1 MILLLSIF
9 LNNIAPI
16 FLAAGAGFA
25 VGRTLKPDVKAI
37 SRVTFYIF
45 SPCLVFTSLTENQLT
60 GGEFGRLTAFT
71 VGAIVLSGIV
81 AYAFGRVLKLDRQ
94 TMAALLVVNMF
105 VNGGNY
111 GLPLN
116 RFAFGDSAVARAVV
130 YYVFSTLMVYT
141 VGIVVASGG
150 RSSLRTSLMGMF
162 TVPAVYGLLLA
173 GVLRLAGVDVS
184 DPASPIFP
192 LIRAIK
198 LLSGAALPV
207 MIIVL
212 GLQLAEAKRPENLR
226 LVTAASAMRLVTG
239 PIIGLALAALLGLSG
254 VARQAAVIESAMPTA
269 VITTILAIEYG
280 IDPIFVTSVVVVSTL
295 LSPLTLTPLIAY
307 LQP

>member
-1 MILLLSIF
+1 LTLLLSIF

-25 VGRTLKPDVKAI
+25 IGRALRPDIRSV
-37 SRVTFYIF
+37 SRITFYIF
-45 SPCLVFTSLTENQLT
+45 SPCLVFTALTENQLS
-60 GGEFGRLTAFT
+60 GDEFGRMVVFT
-71 VGAIVLSGIV
+71 VGAVLVSG
-81 AYAFGRVLKLDRQ
+81 AAAFVVGRALRLDRP

-116 RFAFGDSAVARAVV
+116 RFAFGDPAVARAII

-141 VGIVVASGG
+141 VGVVVASRG
-150 RSSLRTSLMGMF
+150 RSSLRQSLMGVA
-162 TVPAVYGLLLA
+162 TVPALYGLLLA
-173 GVLRLAGVDVS
+173 GALRLANVDVTDS
-184 DPASPIFP
+184 STLIFP
-192 LIRAIK
+192 LLRAIK

-207 MIIVL
+207 MIVVL
-212 GLQLAEAKRPENLR
+212 GLQLAEAQRPENLR
-226 LVTAASAMRLVTG
+226 LVTAASALRLITG
-239 PIIGLALAALLGLSG
+239 PIIGIGMAAALGLSG
-254 VARQAAVIESAMPTA
+254 VARQAAVLESAMPTA

-280 IDPIFVTSVVVVSTL
+280 LDPVFVTSVVVVSTL

-307 LQP
+307 LQ